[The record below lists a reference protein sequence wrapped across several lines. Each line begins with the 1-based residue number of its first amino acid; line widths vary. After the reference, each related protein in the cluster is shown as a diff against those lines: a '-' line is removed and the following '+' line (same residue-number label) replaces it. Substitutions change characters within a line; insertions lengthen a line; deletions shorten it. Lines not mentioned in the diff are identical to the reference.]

1 MIKTFMFNANT
12 FNPSNLDRQ
21 VNELLSEGEK
31 MINNIFSYIVSNH
44 NSQSLFFT
52 IDYED
57 NNNE

>member
-1 MIKTFMFNANT
+1 MFNANT
-12 FNPSNLDRQ
+12 FNPSNFDRQ

-31 MINNIFSYIVSNH
+31 KINNIFSYTVSNH
-44 NSQSLFFT
+44 ISQSLFFT